1 MLSHY
6 TKWNLVTKTTSNTVT
21 SCQITNLKAGTS
33 YTFRVR
39 AYLTVNGSTI
49 YSDNVRTVQTTK

>member
-1 MLSHY
+1 MESCNKNHP
-6 TKWNLVTKTTSNTVT
+6 NTVT